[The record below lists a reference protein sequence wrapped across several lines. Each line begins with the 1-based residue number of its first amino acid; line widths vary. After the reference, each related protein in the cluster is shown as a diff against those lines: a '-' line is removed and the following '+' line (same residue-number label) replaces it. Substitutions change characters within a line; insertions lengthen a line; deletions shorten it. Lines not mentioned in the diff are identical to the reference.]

1 MLNYSNA
8 FSFSVDGKKNE
19 FVLSFKQHY
28 PILNEDGA
36 VASIQN
42 ETIATVVLNRDGLDA
57 LRELLNT
64 DAGD

>member
-8 FSFSVDGKKNE
+8 FSFSVDSKKNE
-19 FVLSFKQHY
+19 FVLSFKQRY

-36 VASIQN
+36 VSSIQN
-42 ETIATVVLNRDGLDA
+42 ETVVLNRDGLDA

>member
-8 FSFSVDGKKNE
+8 FSFSVDSKNNE
-19 FVLSFKQHY
+19 FVLSFKQRY

-42 ETIATVVLNRDGLDA
+42 ETVATVVLNRDGLDA